1 MSRIGP
7 YRMAGEPTESASP
20 AALSDRR
27 WVTVRQGLTTVF
39 VAMVGLILLGL
50 AGFAIGVLGGF
61 AGATGGGPA
70 MAGSTLALVVVVGLV
85 AFGLALALIVGQFMC
100 CAAPPESGA
109 KGLAIGAVVLWIG
122 AFIAS
127 CAGGVAAQPIG
138 AGIANLLQLGS
149 TVAFVLFLR
158 QVGVY
163 LEAPR
168 VSGAATGLLVLYVV
182 LFAAG
187 FFALAAARD
196 LGETIPPLLL
206 VLFLGLGV
214 AALIAMIWW
223 IVLVKWTR
231 DAIAA
236 RLAVE

>member
-1 MSRIGP
+1 LSQIGP
-7 YRMAGEPTESASP
+7 YRMAGEPAESTSP
-20 AALSDRR
+20 TALTDRR
-27 WVTVRQGLTTVF
+27 WVTVRKGLTAIF

-61 AGATGGGPA
+61 VGATGGGPEL
-70 MAGSTLALVVVVGLV
+70 AGPALALVVVVGLV
-85 AFGLALALIVGQFMC
+85 AFGLALALVVGQFMC

-109 KGLAIGAVVLWIG
+109 KGLAIGAVVLWLA

-158 QVGVY
+158 QVGVH
-163 LEAPR
+163 LDESR
-168 VSGAATGLLVLYVV
+168 VSGSATGLLVLYVA
-182 LFAAG
+182 LFAGG

-196 LGETIPPLLL
+196 LGEAIPPLML

-236 RLAVE
+236 RLTVE